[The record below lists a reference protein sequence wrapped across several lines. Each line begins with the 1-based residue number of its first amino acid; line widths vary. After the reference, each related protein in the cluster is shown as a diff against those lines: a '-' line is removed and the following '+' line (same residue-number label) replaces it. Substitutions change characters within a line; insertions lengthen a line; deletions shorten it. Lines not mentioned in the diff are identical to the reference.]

1 MSQDYHHQGI
11 FSFSNGLE
19 RHQQQQQQQHQQIRR
34 DKLSVHGFMEEE
46 EETGGLPVYE
56 TGGPGTMMSEIFN
69 FPSDGAVSA
78 TELLETQISQSYRNS
93 RAAPPTSAADWFSH
107 RINADSEAA
116 MQLFPTPPNSTS
128 STLHMLLPNPS
139 SSSSFGQF
147 TWFENNNINNPNEI
161 PPGVV
166 EGQRLSL
173 SLSSSLQHM
182 GGGAGLHLH
191 GGVSHNR
198 HSSNFTAAAS
208 MLRNSKYAKAA
219 QDLLEEF
226 CSVGRGQFKKKP
238 NNNRNPSGGGGGG
251 DGNAAQDHPPLSAS
265 DRLEHQRRK
274 ALIHMIITCEHYSKK
289 SCSV

>member
-1 MSQDYHHQGI
+1 
-11 FSFSNGLE
+11 
-19 RHQQQQQQQHQQIRR
+19 
-34 DKLSVHGFMEEE
+34 MEEE

-56 TGGPGTMMSEIFN
+56 TGGASTMMSEIFN

-147 TWFENNNINNPNEI
+147 TWFNPNENNNINNNPNEI

-166 EGQRLSL
+166 EGQRL

-226 CSVGRGQFKKKP
+226 CSVGGSKVQPLLRANADGGELIRHDDGVRRGVAVHLTRTKAMSRHFRCLK
-238 NNNRNPSGGGGGG
+238 
-251 DGNAAQDHPPLSAS
+251 DAIAAS
-265 DRLEHQRRK
+265 
-274 ALIHMIITCEHYSKK
+274 
-289 SCSV
+289 